1 MKAIA
6 KKPSPAVK
14 GKVSSLV
21 VVSSLKKKAAP
32 IFTKLK
38 KIEKIKTQEDLHQA
52 AEYVKALKELSSI
65 ASDEEED
72 MTSGIKDTLKRIREH
87 FKPFQ
92 DDVAK
97 ADYDTKLLI
106 SKFLDGNNLKLH
118 KVSKD
123 FEVGGM
129 SVTTYAKKTAQLQ
142 IKKGAAKIRKL
153 KRLHI
158 YDLAKIPR
166 EYLFPNE
173 NGILSALNN
182 GVKVP
187 GAKLIEIDSIAI

>member
-1 MKAIA
+1 MKAVV
-6 KKPSPAVK
+6 KKAVPATK
-14 GKVSSLV
+14 SKVSSLV

-38 KIEKIKTQEDLHQA
+38 KIEKIKTQYDFHQA
-52 AEYVKALKELSSI
+52 AEYVKALKELSDI
-65 ASDEEED
+65 ASAEEKD
-72 MTSGIKDTLKRIREH
+72 MTSGIKDTLKRIRDH

-92 DDVAK
+92 DDVNK
-97 ADYDTKLLI
+97 AEYDIKLLM
-106 SKFLDGNNLKLH
+106 SSFLDHNNKQLE

-129 SVTTYAKKTAQLQ
+129 SVTTYAKKTAALQ
-142 IKKGAAKIRKL
+142 VSKGAGKVRKL

-158 YDLAKIPR
+158 FDLAKIPR
-166 EYLFPNE
+166 EYMFPNE
-173 NGILSALNN
+173 NGILAALNN